1 MAQGQFTMTAQEMLA
16 FANQIEQAIGKIEA
30 EKTKLISTVTG
41 ITTGWQG
48 QAATAYTN
56 LQNKVNEDIAKLKES
71 LTAIKHAIEMTTK
84 HYATTE
90 EEQKALFANAQ
101 G

>member
-1 MAQGQFTMTAQEMLA
+1 MTAQEMLA

-30 EKTKLISTVTG
+30 EKNKLNSTVTG
-41 ITTGWQG
+41 ITSGWQG

-56 LQNKVNEDIAKLKES
+56 LQNRVNGDIAKLKES
-71 LTAIKHAIEMTTK
+71 LSAIKHAIEQTTK
-84 HYATTE
+84 HYASTE
-90 EEQKALFANAQ
+90 EEQKAMFADSQ

>member
-16 FANQIEQAIGKIEA
+16 FAKQIEEAIGKIEA
-30 EKTKLISTVTG
+30 ERTKLISTVSG
-41 ITTGWQG
+41 ITGGWQG

-56 LQNKVNEDIAKLKES
+56 LQNKVNDDIAKLKES
-71 LTAIKHAIEMTTK
+71 LNAIKHAIEQTTK
-84 HYATTE
+84 HYASTE
-90 EEQKALFANAQ
+90 EEQKAMFSTAQ

>member
-30 EKTKLISTVTG
+30 ERAKLISTVSG
-41 ITTGWQG
+41 ITNGWQG

-56 LQNKVNEDIAKLKES
+56 LQNRVNDDIAKLKES
-71 LTAIKHAIEMTTK
+71 LTAIKHAIEATTK
-84 HYATTE
+84 HYSSTE
-90 EEQKALFANAQ
+90 EEQKAMFANAQ

>member
-30 EKTKLISTVTG
+30 ERVKLNGTVTG
-41 ITTGWQG
+41 IVGGWQG

-56 LQNKVNEDIAKLKES
+56 LQNRVNGDIASLKEA
-71 LTAIKHAIEMTTK
+71 LAAIKHAIEQTTK
-84 HYATTE
+84 HYASTE
-90 EEQKALFANAQ
+90 EEQKAMFADTQA
-101 G
+101 

>member
-16 FANQIEQAIGKIEA
+16 FANKIEQAIGQIEGERA
-30 EKTKLISTVTG
+30 KLISTVSG
-41 ITTGWQG
+41 ITVGWQG

-56 LQNKVNEDIAKLKES
+56 LQNKVNEDIGKLKES
-71 LTAIKHAIEMTTK
+71 LTAIKHAIEATTK
-84 HYATTE
+84 QYATTE
-90 EEQKALFANAQ
+90 EEQKAMFSNTQ